1 MDDNTRR
8 RLPILFIQILVF
20 LSVGAYF
27 GYQYQKRELKDP
39 NVKLAVAHE
48 ALAEGDDATALKLY
62 GSLAE
67 AGNAHAQY
75 QLGDMYQFGF
85 GVPKDTAESI
95 SWFRKA
101 ADQGLGVAQAR
112 LGEIYF
118 TGDATVQDFKAAR
131 EWLQKA
137 ADQHI
142 AVAERRLGQMEDE
155 GLGGPKNPIR
165 AYALYE
171 QAILDGDGYAQRLR
185 DALVQRLSPDQV
197 TEAQALAKK
206 MTEARPATKSTS
218 TESTT
223 K

>member
-8 RLPILFIQILVF
+8 RLPVLVIQILVF
-20 LSVGAYF
+20 LAIGAFF

-48 ALAEGDDATALKLY
+48 ALVEGDDAAALKLY
-62 GSLAE
+62 GSLAD
-67 AGNAHAQY
+67 AGNARAQY
-75 QLGDMYQFGF
+75 QLGDIYEFGH
-85 GVPKDTAESI
+85 GVPKDPKEAV

-101 ADQGLGVAQAR
+101 ADQGLGAAQAR

-118 TGDATVQDFKAAR
+118 AGNEAVQDFKAAR
-131 EWLQKA
+131 TWLQKA
-137 ADQHI
+137 ADQRI
-142 AVAERRLGQMEDE
+142 APAERRLGQMDE
-155 GLGGPKNPIR
+155 QGLGGPKDVVR

-185 DALVQRLSPDQV
+185 DDLLKRLSPEQV

-206 MTEARPATKSTS
+206 MSESKPADTNASK
-218 TESTT
+218 
-223 K
+223 

>member
-8 RLPILFIQILVF
+8 RLPILAIQILVF
-20 LSVGAYF
+20 LAIGAF
-27 GYQYQKRELKDP
+27 LGYQYQKRELKDP

-48 ALAEGDDATALKLY
+48 ALVEGDDAAALKLY
-62 GSLAE
+62 GSLAD
-67 AGNAHAQY
+67 AGNARAQY
-75 QLGDMYQFGF
+75 QLGDMYEFGY
-85 GVPKDTAESI
+85 GVPKDPKEAI

-112 LGEIYF
+112 LGELYF
-118 TGDATVQDFKAAR
+118 AGNKTVQDFKAAR

-137 ADQHI
+137 ADQRI
-142 AVAERRLGQMEDE
+142 AVAERRLGQMEE
-155 GLGGPKNPIR
+155 QAFGGPRNVVR
-165 AYALYE
+165 AYALYQ

-185 DALVQRLSPDQV
+185 DDLVKRLSPDQR

-206 MTEARPATKSTS
+206 MSESKPATRSTS
-218 TESTT
+218 

>member
-8 RLPILFIQILVF
+8 RLPILAIQIIVF
-20 LSVGAYF
+20 LAVGAFF
-27 GYQYQKRELKDP
+27 GYQYQKRSLKDP
-39 NVKLAVAHE
+39 KVKLAVAHE
-48 ALAEGDDATALKLY
+48 ALVEGDDAAAVKLY
-62 GSLAE
+62 GSLAD
-67 AGNAHAQY
+67 AGNARAQY
-75 QLGDMYQFGF
+75 QLGDMYEFGY
-85 GVPKDTAESI
+85 GVPKDPKEAI

-118 TGDATVQDFKAAR
+118 AGSEAVQNFKAAR
-131 EWLQKA
+131 QWLQKA
-137 ADQHI
+137 SDQRI
-142 AVAERRLGQMEDE
+142 AVAERRLGQMEE
-155 GLGGPKNPIR
+155 QGLGGPKNPIR

-185 DALVQRLSPDQV
+185 NDLVKRLSPDQV

-206 MTEARPATKSTS
+206 MSESKPAATNTS
-218 TESTT
+218 